1 MWWDQP
7 RLKEFP
13 PLLPPNILDVAA
25 RAYSVVEVGG
35 LSGYGPERGRNFE
48 ALFYSIC
55 ARRGVNLCEKA
66 GCRTLAQQRSA
77 SGFGHEVDGATRS
90 VDHLTHWELKHLT
103 TDLDKN
109 QLLVFNGKG
118 MDFLIGSDPFF
129 AKIPMLRFLL
139 SGRNV
144 GQESRYY
151 SGLWGIMLLE
161 PGRLPLPLLYEA
173 VARGAGECLKPAELD
188 AVKYEVAWACRPL
201 QAVLTE
207 LSAWGNGTTNPSR
220 CGPTASRHARE
231 ILDIQEELGSDVMDH
246 LAEAD
251 PDWIDEI
258 ANDTW
263 NEVGGW

>member
-7 RLKEFP
+7 RLLTFP
-13 PLLPPNILDVAA
+13 QLLPDSILDVVV
-25 RAYSVVEVGG
+25 RAYAVIEVGG

-48 ALFYSIC
+48 QLFYDIC

-66 GCRTLAQQRSA
+66 GSRTLAQQRSA

-103 TDLDKN
+103 TELDKN

-118 MDFLIGSDPFF
+118 MDYLYGSSTFF

-139 SGRNV
+139 SGWNV
-144 GQESRYY
+144 GQESRFYTV
-151 SGLWGIMLLE
+151 LWGIMLME

-173 VARGAGECLKPAELD
+173 VARGAGECLSPADCE
-188 AVKYEVAWACRPL
+188 AVKHKLPWACRPL
-201 QAVLTE
+201 QSVLKELGCWASGSTE
-207 LSAWGNGTTNPSR
+207 PSR
-220 CGPTASRHARE
+220 CGPTAGRHARE
-231 ILDIQEELGSDVMDH
+231 VLAIQEEIGANVSDY
-246 LAEAD
+246 LAEVN
-251 PDWIDEI
+251 PDWIDEV